1 MKKNLIFDLDNTLVH
16 SDLAYEKALAECQID
31 AVVYQKAR
39 ANVKKVLTEK
49 YFSTSSRNR
58 LLYFK
63 EYLFLLGKPHS
74 ASDILELYDRY
85 EDKMLQCLAQDVK
98 SSDRQV
104 LLQKLSSKADL
115 YILTNENLKTQ
126 LAKISII
133 DPKGEFF
140 KGILTSEEFGFE
152 KPDQGIFEHLLAKY
166 NLKASECFMV
176 GDDYENDI
184 KPALSLGMKVI
195 QTIEYVASSQSAT
208 GHVIVSDL
216 NKVLEFV

>member
-1 MKKNLIFDLDNTLVH
+1 MKKNLIFDLDNTLIH
-16 SDLAYEKALAECQID
+16 SDLAYEEALTECQID
-31 AVVYQKAR
+31 SVIYQKAR
-39 ANVKKVLTEK
+39 ANVKKTLTQN

-74 ASDILELYDRY
+74 ASDILDLYDRY
-85 EDKMLQCLAQDVK
+85 EDKMLQCLAEQVK
-98 SSDRQV
+98 RSGRAS
-104 LLQKLSSKADL
+104 LLQKLASSAEL

-126 LAKISII
+126 LAKISVI

-152 KPDQGIFEHLLAKY
+152 KPDQRIFQHLLTRY
-166 NLKASECFMV
+166 NLKASDCFMV

-184 KPALSLGMKVI
+184 KPGIALGMKAI
-195 QTIEYVASSQSAT
+195 QTIEYTNQPSAT

>member
-31 AVVYQKAR
+31 SLIYQKAR
-39 ANVKKVLTEK
+39 ANVKKVLTK
-49 YFSTSSRNR
+49 DYFSTSSRNR

-63 EYLFLLGKPHS
+63 EYLFLLGQPHS
-74 ASDILELYDRY
+74 ASDILNLYDRY
-85 EDKMLQCLAQDVK
+85 EVKMLQCLAEQVK
-98 SSDRQV
+98 SSGRNS
-104 LLQKLSSKADL
+104 LLQKLAAKADL

-152 KPDQGIFEHLLAKY
+152 KPAVGIFEHLLRKY
-166 NLKASECFMV
+166 NLKASECFMI

-184 KPALSLGMKVI
+184 KPALALGMTAI
-195 QTIEYVASSQSAT
+195 QTTEFTSQQNAT
-208 GHVIVSDL
+208 GHVIVNDL